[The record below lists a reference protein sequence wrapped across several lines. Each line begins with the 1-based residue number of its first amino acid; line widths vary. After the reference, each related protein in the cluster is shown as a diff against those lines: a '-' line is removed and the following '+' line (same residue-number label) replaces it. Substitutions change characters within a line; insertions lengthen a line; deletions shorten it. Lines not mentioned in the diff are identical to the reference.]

1 MRVTD
6 SGGFGSRLGL
16 TGFGGFGRNLKP
28 EYQMSPDVPIPCP
41 TSPCELGKSLKLLR
55 IVVGT
60 LGRVL
65 DEGWCPTV
73 FARTSA
79 ALASR
84 VARQGQAIHRAL
96 LDRGE

>member
-6 SGGFGSRLGL
+6 SGGFGSCSGL
-16 TGFGGFGRNLKP
+16 TGFGGFGRILKP

-60 LGRVL
+60 LGHWDVSQMRGSVRSDL
-65 DEGWCPTV
+65 G
-73 FARTSA
+73 
-79 ALASR
+79 LAT
-84 VARQGQAIHRAL
+84 AHRSQP
-96 LDRGE
+96 GNWKTPS